1 MRLPGGGG
9 KTKWPVKR
17 GRLRRCHWR
26 FFGMPVAWSS
36 PLFCPIFQL
45 AGAPLPRCRRKCTGG
60 SSSCRSGKIVSAPPA
75 TQKGRAMCLP
85 GGGGELA
92 WPMSNPFPMKR
103 EGGASRSPLS
113 FGLFVGT
120 ILQTGPSWLSVRQ
133 KGRSFP
139 ARNRL
144 PSPGVFFCLFFY
156 LAENPEPA
164 DNVVDGGREG
174 RGPDFHRVL
183 GQPQP

>member
-36 PLFCPIFQL
+36 PLFCPHFPTRRCPFASVQKKMHRGEQQL
-45 AGAPLPRCRRKCTGG
+45 QKRQNCLR
-60 SSSCRSGKIVSAPPA
+60 PPA

-144 PSPGVFFCLFFY
+144 PPPGVFFCLFFY

-174 RGPDFHRVL
+174 RDPDFHRVL
-183 GQPQP
+183 RQPQT